1 MVHDPLV
8 FIHMSDT
15 HISAAEGLRAHG
27 ADTPHNFRRVLDTV
41 REMEVKPAFIL
52 ITGDLTPS
60 GRREEYAPVRSL
72 RPERGASGVP
82 VLLCL
87 GKEDDRLYFRKI
99 ILGEGET
106 ADEWQPYFYSQTVGG
121 LKVIVLD
128 SKVPGENW

>member
-27 ADTPHNFRRVLDTV
+27 ADTPHNFRRVLDTI

-52 ITGDLTPS
+52 ITGDLTGS
-60 GRREEYAPVRSL
+60 GQREEYEHLKSL
-72 RPERGASGVP
+72 LPELEVFGVP

-87 GKEDDRLYFRKI
+87 GNEDDRQYFRKI

-106 ADEWQPYFYSQTVGG
+106 A
-121 LKVIVLD
+121 
-128 SKVPGENW
+128 